1 MISPKFSGKEYQDY
15 SKPKQQVIEELQSI
29 INRINNI
36 QYTQIMCMSTRKS
49 GDWQETIITG
59 FQDPDTIV
67 INIFTQL
74 EGQL

>member
-1 MISPKFSGKEYQDY
+1 MKTENENTVSDINEMSNL
-15 SKPKQQVIEELQSI
+15 QVIEELQSVI
-29 INRINNI
+29 TRINNI
-36 QYTQIMCMSTRKS
+36 QYTQSMCMSTRKS